1 MARPTLRLLSGAL
14 LGALLASVVAAE
26 APTAADREQD
36 LTAIR
41 RQVVRLQGEL
51 RRARTREHTLEER
64 LATAEIDL
72 RLQRERV
79 AEATAAQSEA
89 RRRVAATGEA
99 VERLAAALDEAR
111 RGLERRLA
119 GLYRLGRDG
128 YLRLVL
134 SVRPGP
140 DLPAAIRLL
149 RFLVRRDAGAVD
161 RYVESKTRLETERD
175 RLVAE
180 QREVERWVAEAQAR
194 RDELASARARQ
205 TRLLARAQEESRR
218 LAARAQDLV
227 DKERKLANLLD
238 FLYGRSTTP
247 LAGQPIQE
255 FRGVLDW
262 PLDGRVTLG
271 FGPRRDPRYQTEIP
285 HNGIEIAPRAEGEK
299 VRTIYPGKV
308 LFAAPFEGYGQTV
321 VVHHAGRVFTL
332 YAGLETLLVH
342 QGDVLEL
349 GAIVGVASRRVYFE
363 IRRENR
369 PEDPLEWLRRPV
381 GSGGWIRPF
390 R

>member
-1 MARPTLRLLSGAL
+1 MPRDLLRLLSAAL
-14 LGALLASVVAAE
+14 PVALLASVLVAQP
-26 APTAADREQD
+26 PTTADREQD

-41 RQVVRLQGEL
+41 REVARLQAEL
-51 RRARTREHTLEER
+51 RDARAREQTLEER

-72 RLQRERV
+72 RLQEERV
-79 AEATAAQSEA
+79 AEAAAAGAEA
-89 RRRVAATGEA
+89 ERRVAATGAA
-99 VERLAAALDEAR
+99 VERLRATLDEAR
-111 RGLERRLA
+111 RALERRLA

-128 YLRLVL
+128 YLRMFL
-134 SVRPGP
+134 SVRPGS

-161 RYVESKTRLETERD
+161 RYVESKARLETERD
-175 RLVAE
+175 RLVAQ
-180 QREVERWVAEAQAR
+180 QRDVERWVAESRAR
-194 RDELASARARQ
+194 RDELAAARSRQ
-205 TRLLARAQEESRR
+205 ARLLARARAESRR
-218 LAARAQDLV
+218 LATRAQGLV
-227 DKERKLANLLD
+227 DKEHKLANLLD
-238 FLYGRSTTP
+238 FLYGRTTTP

-285 HNGIEIAPRAEGEK
+285 HNGIEIEPRTEGEK
-299 VRTIYPGKV
+299 VRSIYPGRV

-332 YAGLETLLVH
+332 YAGLATLLVH
-342 QGDVLEL
+342 PGDVLQL
-349 GAIVGVASRRVYFE
+349 GDIVGVASRRVYFE

-369 PEDPLEWLRRPV
+369 PEDPREWLR
-381 GSGGWIRPF
+381 
-390 R
+390 